1 MASQDIPTARLRIL
15 FGGEVVEASAGDDV
29 TLGRAPENSV
39 VVAHE
44 LVSRVHAR
52 VTFDTAASPPTWTV
66 TDAESAN
73 GIFVR
78 GKRESSVS
86 LSSDTIIRFGD
97 AKEGPAVKFELVAL
111 RTLPLEEP
119 DTAVRYDI
127 DETVLAGAVQK
138 SRGQETRLNSARPS
152 TPVAT
157 ITPAPHAIQ
166 RNLGSGVIIGKSAE
180 ADFFLADVLVSRRH
194 ARLIRRDTGLILE
207 DLGSTNGTFV
217 NGQVI
222 AVAPV
227 FEGDVIT
234 VGNTDLTI
242 RQGELDYLR
251 TEQDTSGGLSVYN
264 LGFTIKGG
272 KSLLREI
279 NVHSAPGTLTAVI
292 GPSGAG
298 KSTFSKMIAGLTQP
312 TAGQVVFDGFDVH
325 KNFELV
331 RSRIGLVPQDDV
343 LHTSLK
349 LEKALMYAAKLRLNT
364 GKDDDARKA
373 QVDKV
378 ISQLELDNH
387 RGTRIDKLSG
397 GQRKRA
403 SVALELLTEPSLL
416 ILDEPTSGLDP
427 ALDRQVMQTLRGLAT
442 GGRAVLVVTH
452 SVAFLDVCDD
462 VLILAPGGMPAY
474 YGPAEGIADFFETG
488 DWADIIAS
496 LAVDPQGAF
505 RKYVGAT
512 GNPSPPPSESLA
524 ENEGTAGRVSPPWM
538 RQFVTLCARQV
549 NLIFSDW
556 GYLAFLLALPIVVG
570 LLVLVVPGH
579 TGLGMAARG
588 TPGEPAQLIAML
600 VIGSSF
606 MGASISIRDLVGER
620 PIFLRERAVGLPIS
634 AYLSSKLVVF
644 GVFAWLMAGILTF
657 VTFLVKPAP
666 TQFLVIP
673 LPQLELFLAL
683 GLTAN
688 VSMILGLLLSS
699 LVRSSEQAMPLLIV
713 VLMAQLVLNG
723 GLLPLAGRPF
733 VYELSAFVVAKWGF
747 AMAASG
753 VDLQNISP
761 PLDEDIFW
769 DHTIGMWVLAASCII
784 GFGLVFTALTRFR
797 LEAKYQR

>member
-1 MASQDIPTARLRIL
+1 
-15 FGGEVVEASAGDDV
+15 
-29 TLGRAPENSV
+29 
-39 VVAHE
+39 
-44 LVSRVHAR
+44 
-52 VTFDTAASPPTWTV
+52 
-66 TDAESAN
+66 
-73 GIFVR
+73 
-78 GKRESSVS
+78 
-86 LSSDTIIRFGD
+86 
-97 AKEGPAVKFELVAL
+97 VAL
-111 RTLPLEEP
+111 PPAIVEEP
-119 DTAVRYDI
+119 ATVANYDV
-127 DETVLAGAVQK
+127 DATVLAGASRH
-138 SRGQETRLNSARPS
+138 SRGQETSVGSARSSASVAPATS
-152 TPVAT
+152 TPNVV
-157 ITPAPHAIQ
+157 Q
-166 RNLGSGVIIGKSAE
+166 RDLSHGVVIGKSAD

-194 ARLIRRDTGLILE
+194 ARLMRQDTGLILE

-222 AVAPV
+222 AMAPV

-234 VGNTDLTI
+234 IGNTDLTI
-242 RQGELDYLR
+242 RSGELDYFR

-272 KSLLREI
+272 KALLREI
-279 NVHSAPGTLTAVI
+279 NVRSAPGTLTAVI

-298 KSTFSKMIAGLTQP
+298 KSTFSKMIAGLTEP
-312 TAGQVVFDGFDVH
+312 TTGQVVFDSFDVH
-325 KNFELV
+325 KNFDLV

-364 GKDDDARKA
+364 GNDDLARKA

-378 ISQLELDNH
+378 ITQLELDNH
-387 RGTRIDKLSG
+387 RGTRIDRLSG

-474 YGPAEGIADFFETG
+474 CGPSDGIAAFFGTG
-488 DWADIIAS
+488 DWADIFAG
-496 LAVDPQGAF
+496 LTADPQASF
-505 RKYVGAT
+505 RKFVDAT
-512 GNPSPPPSESLA
+512 GNPSPPASEKLS
-524 ENEGTAGRVSPPWM
+524 EHEGVAGRVSPRWM
-538 RQFVTLCARQV
+538 QQFTTLCARQMS
-549 NLIFSDW
+549 LIFSDW
-556 GYLAFLLALPIVVG
+556 GYLAFLFALPIIVG
-570 LLVLVVPGH
+570 LLVLVVPGQA
-579 TGLGMAARG
+579 GLGMAARA
-588 TPGEPAQLIAML
+588 TPAEPAQLIAML
-600 VIGSSF
+600 VIGASF

-634 AYLSSKLVVF
+634 AYLSSKLLVF
-644 GVFAWLMAGILTF
+644 GVFSWVMAGILTL
-657 VTFLVKPAP
+657 VTFAVKPAP
-666 TQFLVIP
+666 IEFVVIP
-673 LPQLELFLAL
+673 IPQLELFLAL

-688 VSMILGLLLSS
+688 TSMILGLLLSS
-699 LVRSSEQAMPLLIV
+699 LVRSSEQAMPLLII

-733 VYELSAFVVAKWGF
+733 VYEMSALIVAKWGF

-761 PLDEDIFW
+761 PLEEDLFW
-769 DHTIGMWVLAASCII
+769 DHTLGMWVLAASCII
-784 GFGLVFTALTRFR
+784 GFGLIFSAMTRMR